1 MASLFRLLVPS
12 LADNQPPV
20 RPRSP
25 SPPPQT
31 PAPAPPAAAAAPA
44 PEVAPKPKMYR
55 RQSEPSNELRMIRSA
70 KGFLHI
76 ARQLGKGSF
85 ASVYEAWDSA
95 GGQYAVKVR

>member
-1 MASLFRLLVPS
+1 
-12 LADNQPPV
+12 
-20 RPRSP
+20 
-25 SPPPQT
+25 
-31 PAPAPPAAAAAPA
+31 
-44 PEVAPKPKMYR
+44 MYR

-95 GGQYAVKVR
+95 GGQYAVKVRHPFLYASIGVLFLRPCAPNRPLLRLIPTSTPSPTPFATPASQRVAT